1 MNMGNILNGC
11 KQVKDGIVESAKGL
25 YHGDKGQTAAGAI
38 MLVSGAITLF
48 IGILVVSEIYN
59 NIDRS
64 KFTTVMNTTF
74 VAVLGFT
81 MTGFLLLGI
90 SLIVLGAA
98 IILGYVQMLSG
109 GGMRMR

>member
-1 MNMGNILNGC
+1 MRNILNGC
-11 KQVKDGIVESAKGL
+11 KQIKNGIVGIAKGL
-25 YHGDKGQTAAGAI
+25 YHGDKGQTATGAI
-38 MLVSGAITLF
+38 MLVSGSITIF

-59 NIDRS
+59 NINRS
-64 KFTTVMNTTF
+64 NFTTVMNTTF

-109 GGMRMR
+109 GGMRIRR